1 MKEYEIF
8 WIDKTGRKRMSVI
21 SAKNIGKARSKLR
34 KRYKKDPRNLWV
46 TTPNGKVVR
55 EKDNQSG

>member
-8 WIDKTGRKRMSVI
+8 WIDKMGRKRMSVI
-21 SAKNIGKARSKLR
+21 SAKNVEKARSKLR
-34 KRYKKDPRNLWV
+34 KRYKRDPRNLWV
-46 TTPNGKVVR
+46 MTPNGKVVR